1 MAASLAPSGARRQSG
16 IPPYREGNRYA
27 ARRGAGDQSLNIV
40 LFAVLLYIALQLL
53 VAFAVSRR
61 VVSESD
67 YLLAGRRLG
76 PWLATF
82 GVFATWFGAET
93 CIGAAGEAYRSG
105 LRAVASDPFGY
116 SLGLACAGLFFAAT
130 LWRRGLL
137 TLADLFRQRYG
148 GGVERLAALVMIPG
162 SLLWAAAQVRAF
174 GEVLASTGA
183 LGVFAATT
191 LAAVVVIAYTA
202 IGGMWADSWTDLV
215 QGLVLIA
222 GIGVLGI
229 LFAHDGG
236 FTQLSLHGISM
247 AGDDDARPLL
257 ESLAVP
263 IFGTIAAQELV
274 ARFLAAR
281 SPQLARGASIAGAA
295 LYLAVGLV
303 PVLIGLAAAAT
314 IGPGLDPEQLLSQL
328 ARIHLP
334 LPLYVLFLG
343 ALVSAILSTL
353 SGTLLVAGSL
363 AAHNL
368 ITPLARRRGAA
379 LSERAKLRWNRA
391 AVVTFGVIAYGI
403 ALGSDSMY
411 ELVEEASGLGSSG
424 VFVMMVAALW
434 LPRVGGRA
442 SAVAALALSVL
453 VFVLGEHAFGWS
465 YPYLASL
472 GAAALGYLL
481 LAPLRSREPPLA
493 ELT

>member
-1 MAASLAPSGARRQSG
+1 MGVR
-16 IPPYREGNRYA
+16 
-27 ARRGAGDQSLNIV
+27 LNIV
-40 LFAVLLYIALQLL
+40 LFAVLLYIVLQLL
-53 VAFAVSRR
+53 IAFAVSRR
-61 VVSESD
+61 VSNESD
-67 YLLAGRRLG
+67 YLLAGRKLG

-130 LWRRGLL
+130 LWRRGLV

-148 GGVERLAALVMIPG
+148 GGVERFAALVMIPG

-183 LGVFAATT
+183 LGVIAATT
-191 LAAVVVIAYTA
+191 LAAVVVVAYTA

-222 GIGVLGI
+222 GIAALGVM
-229 LFAHDGG
+229 FAHDGG
-236 FTQLSLHGISM
+236 FAHFSIDGIGLM
-247 AGDDDARPLL
+247 PDDDEARPLL
-257 ESLAVP
+257 ETLAVP

-274 ARFLAAR
+274 ARFLAVR
-281 SPQLARGASIAGAA
+281 SPQLARRASVAGAV
-295 LYLAVGLV
+295 LYLVVGIV
-303 PVLIGLAAAAT
+303 PVLIGLGAAAT
-314 IGPGLDPEQLLSQL
+314 IGPGLEPEQLLSHL
-328 ARIHLP
+328 AQRHLP
-334 LPLYVLFLG
+334 PLLYVLFLG

-368 ITPLARRRGAA
+368 LTPLAQRRGVA
-379 LSERAKLRWNRA
+379 LSERAKLRANRI
-391 AVVTFGVIAYGI
+391 AVVLFGVVAYAI

-434 LPRVGGRA
+434 LPRFGGRA
-442 SAVAALALSVL
+442 SAVAALILSVA

-465 YPYLASL
+465 YPYIASL
-472 GAAALGYLL
+472 FAAALGYLL
-481 LAPLRSREPPLA
+481 LAPLRRREPPLDA
-493 ELT
+493 AT

>member
-1 MAASLAPSGARRQSG
+1 MILS
-16 IPPYREGNRYA
+16 
-27 ARRGAGDQSLNIV
+27 
-40 LFAVLLYIALQLL
+40 AVLIYILLQLGI
-53 VAFAVSRR
+53 AFAVSRR

-105 LRAVASDPFGY
+105 LQAVAADPFGY

-130 LWRRGLL
+130 LWRRGLV

-148 GGVERLAALVMIPG
+148 GGVERFATLVMIPG

-174 GEVLASTGA
+174 GEVLASTGT

-191 LAAVVVIAYTA
+191 LAAVVVVAYTA

-222 GIGVLGI
+222 GIAVIGV

-236 FTQLSLHGISM
+236 LSHLALNGVG
-247 AGDDDARPLL
+247 APADAADPPRPLI
-257 ESLAVP
+257 EALAVP
-263 IFGTIAAQELV
+263 IFGSIAAQELV
-274 ARFLAAR
+274 ARFLAVR
-281 SPQLARGASIAGAA
+281 SPQLARGATLAGAV
-295 LYLAVGLV
+295 LYLLVGSI
-303 PVLIGLAAAAT
+303 PVVIGLGAAAAL
-314 IGPGLDPEQLLSQL
+314 GPGIDPEQLLAHL
-328 ARIHLP
+328 AHTHLP
-334 LPLYVLFLG
+334 TALYILFLG

-368 ITPLARRRGAA
+368 VAPIAERRGHA
-379 LSERAKLRWNRA
+379 LGERGRLRWNRV
-391 AVVTFGVIAYGI
+391 AVVLFGLLSYVI
-403 ALGSDSMY
+403 ALGSDNMY

-434 LPRVGGRA
+434 MPKLGGSA
-442 SAVAALALSVL
+442 SAVAALILSVL
-453 VFVLGEHAFGWS
+453 IFLLGEHVLAWP
-465 YPYLASL
+465 YPYMASL
-472 GAAALGYLL
+472 AAAAAGYLL
-481 LAPLRSREPPLA
+481 FAPLRAREA
-493 ELT
+493 FASA

>member
-1 MAASLAPSGARRQSG
+1 MKP
-16 IPPYREGNRYA
+16 
-27 ARRGAGDQSLNIV
+27 V
-40 LFAVLLYIALQLL
+40 LFAVLLYIVLQLL
-53 VAFAVSRR
+53 IAFAVSRR
-61 VVSESD
+61 VASESD
-67 YLLAGRRLG
+67 YLLAGRSLG

-93 CIGAAGEAYRSG
+93 CIGAAGEAYRGG
-105 LRAVASDPFGY
+105 LAAVAADPFGY

-130 LWRRGLL
+130 IWRRGLV

-148 GGVERLAALVMIPG
+148 AGVERFAAMVMIPG

-174 GEVLASTGA
+174 GQVLASTGE

-191 LAAVVVIAYTA
+191 TAAVVVVAYTA
-202 IGGMWADSWTDLV
+202 VGGMWADSWTDLV

-222 GIGVLGI
+222 GIAAIGA

-236 FTQLSLHGISM
+236 FAALSLSG
-247 AGDDDARPLL
+247 AGAATPADEPPRPLI
-257 ESLAVP
+257 EALAVP
-263 IFGTIAAQELV
+263 VFGTIAAQELV
-274 ARFLAAR
+274 ARFLAVR
-281 SPQLARGASIAGAA
+281 SPQLARGATVAGAL
-295 LYLAVGLV
+295 LYLAVGSV
-303 PVLIGLAAAAT
+303 PVLIGLGAAARL
-314 IGPGLDPEQLLSQL
+314 GPGVEPEQLLSHL
-328 ARIHLP
+328 AQVHLA

-368 ITPLARRRGAA
+368 AAPLLRRGGHMV
-379 LSERAKLRWNRA
+379 SERLRLRLNRG
-391 AVVTFGVIAYGI
+391 AVVAFGVIAYLI

-424 VFVMMVAALW
+424 IFVMMVAALW
-434 LPRVGGRA
+434 LPRLGGA
-442 SAVAALALSVL
+442 TSAVAALVLSVA
-453 VFVLGEHAFGWS
+453 VFVLGEHVLGWS

-472 GAAALGYLL
+472 AAAALGYL
-481 LAPLRSREPPLA
+481 AFARRPARRPQY
-493 ELT
+493 LTEQP

>member
-1 MAASLAPSGARRQSG
+1 MVLLA
-16 IPPYREGNRYA
+16 I
-27 ARRGAGDQSLNIV
+27 
-40 LFAVLLYIALQLL
+40 LLYIVLQLGI
-53 VAFAVSRR
+53 AIAVSRR
-61 VVSESD
+61 TVSESD

-105 LRAVASDPFGY
+105 LRAVAADPFGY

-130 LWRRGLL
+130 LWRRGLV

-148 GGVERLAALVMIPG
+148 GGVERFVTLVMIPG

-174 GEVLASTGA
+174 GQVLASTGT

-191 LAAVVVIAYTA
+191 LAALVVVAYTA

-222 GIGVLGI
+222 GIVVIGV

-236 FTQLSLHGISM
+236 LAHLSLQGIG
-247 AGDDDARPLL
+247 APAAAADPPRPLL
-257 ESLAVP
+257 EAFAVP

-274 ARFLAAR
+274 ARMLAVR
-281 SPQLARGASIAGAA
+281 SPQLARGATIAGAV
-295 LYLAVGLV
+295 LYLLVGSI
-303 PVLIGLAAAAT
+303 PVVIGLGAAAAL
-314 IGPGLDPEQLLSQL
+314 GPGVDPEQLLAHL
-328 ARIHLP
+328 AHTHLP
-334 LPLYVLFLG
+334 IALYILFLG

-368 ITPLARRRGAA
+368 VAPLAERRGRA
-379 LSERAKLRWNRA
+379 LSERSRLRWNRG
-391 AVVTFGVIAYGI
+391 AVVVFGVLSYVI
-403 ALGSDSMY
+403 ALGSDNMY

-424 VFVMMVAALW
+424 VFIMMIAALW
-434 LPRVGGRA
+434 LPRFGGSA
-442 SAVAALALSVL
+442 SAVAALILSVL
-453 VFVLGEHAFGWS
+453 VFVLGEHVFGWP
-465 YPYLASL
+465 YPYMTSL
-472 GAAALGYLL
+472 AAAAAGYLL
-481 LAPLRSREPPLA
+481 LAPLRARDTA
-493 ELT
+493 VVA